1 MRAIGFRVE
10 TVSIYRLS
18 DSDRDAWVPK
28 EFSKEWIL
36 SLVVRKVV
44 NNNVDEPN
52 VPECVELKHWD
63 AQQVQKRLI

>member
-28 EFSKEWIL
+28 EFSYEWIF
-36 SLVVRKVV
+36 SLVVRKAINV
-44 NNNVDEPN
+44 NVDEPSK
-52 VPECVELKHWD
+52 PECVELKHWD
-63 AQQVQKRLI
+63 AQQVQKRLL

>member
-28 EFSKEWIL
+28 KFSYEWIF
-36 SLVVRKVV
+36 SLVVRKAINV
-44 NNNVDEPN
+44 NVDEPSK
-52 VPECVELKHWD
+52 PECVDLKHWD
-63 AQQVQKRLI
+63 AQQVQRRLL